1 MMHELSLISS
11 VIDSLENLSR
21 QERWGPLERV
31 TLRVG
36 AMRQVVPQIMEFA
49 FKTASKGTLL
59 EGAALRIE
67 TVPIVIRCRRCGRR
81 WGEERMG
88 FICPACGA
96 GDAEMETGMELD
108 IDSVEVNEDD
118 AKKD

>member
-96 GDAEMETGMELD
+96 AQTDEAVEMVMERLGALENGKGD
-108 IDSVEVNEDD
+108 
-118 AKKD
+118 